1 MALAVTVI
9 SACTPSVPQLGEA
22 SIDDVI
28 GAMTVEEKVHLIVG
42 TGMDGFSGDSAVIG
56 ETRKLV
62 PGAAGTT
69 YPIDRL
75 GIPAVVLADGPAGLR
90 INPTREGDSATYY

>member
-56 ETRKLV
+56 ETRGRKEERNQECGLC
-62 PGAAGTT
+62 
-69 YPIDRL
+69 
-75 GIPAVVLADGPAGLR
+75 GLR
-90 INPTREGDSATYY
+90 RRHLRGVSLL